1 MLNIGICD
9 DKLIQRK
16 YLMMLIQEYETEN
29 DVRFNLY
36 QFDSGETLI
45 EKFNEDKEF
54 FDLFFLDNYMKEMT
68 GLETALYIRRDNTA
82 CHIVFATA
90 SDEPNAFMTASPL
103 QILSKP
109 VQKEDIKSILNKVL
123 AWKASNSYSY

>member
-9 DKLIQRK
+9 DKLILRK
-16 YLMMLIQEYETEN
+16 YLMILIQEYETEN

-45 EKFNEDKEF
+45 DKFNEDKEF
-54 FDLFFLDNYMKEMT
+54 FDLFFLDYYMKEMT
-68 GLETALYIRRDNTA
+68 GLETALYIGRYNIA

-90 SDEPNAFMTASPL
+90 SDEHSAFMAASPL

-109 VQKEDIKSILNKVL
+109 VKKEDVEAILNKVL
-123 AWKASNSYSY
+123 AWKASNNNRC

>member
-16 YLMMLIQEYETEN
+16 YLMLLIQEYETEN

-45 EKFNEDKEF
+45 EKFDEDNKF
-54 FDLFFLDNYMKEMT
+54 FDLFFLDNYMKGMT

-90 SDEPNAFMTASPL
+90 TDEQNAFMDAFPL

-109 VQKEDIKSILNKVL
+109 VQLEDVKSILNKVL
-123 AWKASNSYSY
+123 VWKTSNSYSC

>member
-29 DVRFNLY
+29 DVRFKLY

-54 FDLFFLDNYMKEMT
+54 FDLFFLDNYMKGMT
-68 GLETALYIRRDNTA
+68 GLETALHIRRDNTA
-82 CHIVFATA
+82 CHIIFATA
-90 SDEPNAFMTASPL
+90 SDEANAFMTASPL

-109 VQKEDIKSILNKVL
+109 VQKEDVKSILNKVL
-123 AWKASNSYSY
+123 AWKAGDSYRL

>member
-1 MLNIGICD
+1 MLNISICD

-16 YLMMLIQEYETEN
+16 YLMILIQEYETEN

-36 QFDSGETLI
+36 QFDSGETLL

-54 FDLFFLDNYMKEMT
+54 FDLLFLDYYMKEMT
-68 GLETALYIRRDNTA
+68 GLETALYIRCYNTA

-90 SDEPNAFMTASPL
+90 SDEANALMTASPL

-109 VQKEDIKSILNKVL
+109 VQKEDVEAILNKVL
-123 AWKASNSYSY
+123 AWKASNSYRC